1 VAELSAG
8 ERLVAEG
15 RDRWHSMRLAA
26 CQRAC
31 EGLDLLALAVRPA
44 GEEHRN
50 EGSLAAILPQK
61 QAGHGGRARRGRTA
75 GLRRTGPVAFNAARS
90 PDAAG
95 K

>member
-31 EGLDLLALAVRPA
+31 EGLDLLALAVRPT
-44 GEEHRN
+44 GEEHIS

-61 QAGHGGRARRGRTA
+61 QAGYGGRALRGRTA
-75 GLRRTGPVAFNAARS
+75 GCRRTGPVAFDAARRMS
-90 PDAAG
+90 AG
-95 K
+95 M